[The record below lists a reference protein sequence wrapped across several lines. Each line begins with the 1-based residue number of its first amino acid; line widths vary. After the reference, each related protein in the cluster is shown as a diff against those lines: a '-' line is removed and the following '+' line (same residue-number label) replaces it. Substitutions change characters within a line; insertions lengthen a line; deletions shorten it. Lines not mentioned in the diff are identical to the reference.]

1 MLITFL
7 YRDCLKRHLLPPW
20 LITSNDLRCWR
31 EINVFMWFIKVHKW
45 KRKNVG
51 GKKRTDEILKI
62 IKQSW
67 VTYVYWWHPAVAKVS
82 EWKNS
87 YNMVKHL
94 CWQAQ
99 RNRPW
104 AFITEDLLG
113 LGGGATCLGVTP
125 GLEVLSAKSRKNF
138 RGKDRVSLSAVS
150 VLKFARLRCYPDK
163 RSPPLLSVALWQ
175 PVAHREELH
184 TCRCHHPAVRKGW

>member
-51 GKKRTDEILKI
+51 GGKDWWDFKKSSNRAELLTFADGIL
-62 IKQSW
+62 
-67 VTYVYWWHPAVAKVS
+67 PLRRFPN
-82 EWKNS
+82 EKNS